1 MLLQENPFWLLGSSP
16 RDSRKRIA
24 DLVEERSLISDDD
37 DLVEASNTLT
47 NPRRRLQ
54 AEIAWLPGVAPKKAA
69 EIVQMVIDDPRE
81 TLLQGSMSGLAKANV
96 LASALPALADELSKS
111 EAVNWITSLGYASE
125 DVNAESV
132 LHEINEE
139 RTLSGFPEA
148 SEVHL
153 IETEIDKQRQ
163 FYKGQVRAHLN
174 SLTTSDLI
182 EVVTEIVET
191 VTDMGEVDAPLL
203 IDELVDSYEVDAT
216 NFLQSEAENIYAL
229 LDRLNRA
236 VKDGAS
242 DSQLDAI
249 YLELETVTKNWDMV
263 AQPIQVSTKSRG
275 LPHEASREVAYK
287 IRDCAIELFN
297 EHEKLE
303 LTKRITAMLS
313 EVFAEV
319 VDVAARTE
327 DDADTLD
334 DIEQRREEFE
344 ARSQQD
350 DEDFRR
356 EMAYSVEIGL
366 AFKNTFSM
374 SADGINWKGKH
385 IALDDIDYF
394 MWGGTS
400 HSINGI
406 PTGTTHRITYGGSGG
421 SHTVETKKGRVYEE
435 IIGRLWKA
443 AGVRILFSMIDTL
456 RKGGTVSFNE
466 VVLHDNGVQLE
477 RHKLIGA
484 NEEVFCTWSE
494 VQIYSHD
501 GCLGL
506 QKKGD
511 RKVRALLPYQEC
523 RNVHVLEFM
532 IRFKFDKPG
541 ATVSQAFMQGG

>member
-1 MLLQENPFWLLGSSP
+1 
-16 RDSRKRIA
+16 
-24 DLVEERSLISDDD
+24 
-37 DLVEASNTLT
+37 
-47 NPRRRLQ
+47 
-54 AEIAWLPGVAPKKAA
+54 
-69 EIVQMVIDDPRE
+69 
-81 TLLQGSMSGLAKANV
+81 
-96 LASALPALADELSKS
+96 
-111 EAVNWITSLGYASE
+111 
-125 DVNAESV
+125 
-132 LHEINEE
+132 
-139 RTLSGFPEA
+139 
-148 SEVHL
+148 
-153 IETEIDKQRQ
+153 
-163 FYKGQVRAHLN
+163 
-174 SLTTSDLI
+174 
-182 EVVTEIVET
+182 
-191 VTDMGEVDAPLL
+191 
-203 IDELVDSYEVDAT
+203 
-216 NFLQSEAENIYAL
+216 
-229 LDRLNRA
+229 
-236 VKDGAS
+236 
-242 DSQLDAI
+242 
-249 YLELETVTKNWDMV
+249 MV

-435 IIGRLWKA
+435 IIGPK
-443 AGVRILFSMIDTL
+443 
-456 RKGGTVSFNE
+456 
-466 VVLHDNGVQLE
+466 
-477 RHKLIGA
+477 
-484 NEEVFCTWSE
+484 
-494 VQIYSHD
+494 
-501 GCLGL
+501 
-506 QKKGD
+506 
-511 RKVRALLPYQEC
+511 
-523 RNVHVLEFM
+523 
-532 IRFKFDKPG
+532 
-541 ATVSQAFMQGG
+541 